1 MESVMAQFVVRNLD
15 DEVTAALKRRAR
27 MHGRSMEE
35 EVRQIL
41 RHAIHEEPSVSAA
54 LGTRMAA
61 RFAWVGLDQPLPE
74 LRGQEV
80 EGMDVAP

>member
-1 MESVMAQFVVRNLD
+1 MAQFVVRNLD

-41 RHAIHEEPSVSAA
+41 RRAIHEEPSVSAA
-54 LGTRMAA
+54 VGTRMAA
-61 RFAWVGLDQPLPE
+61 RFAGVGLDEPLPE

-80 EGMDVAP
+80 EGMDVVP

>member
-35 EVRQIL
+35 EVRHIL
-41 RHAIHEEPSVSAA
+41 GRALIPGLTRDPGLVSGCAGWLCDWIPA
-54 LGTRMAA
+54 L
-61 RFAWVGLDQPLPE
+61 D
-74 LRGQEV
+74 
-80 EGMDVAP
+80 